1 MKLNLITMTTIVSA
15 KVFLPLEW
23 I

>member
-1 MKLNLITMTTIVSA
+1 MKLKLITMHTIVSA